1 MGLCSHLETVFE
13 MWVCP
18 AHATSRIC
26 RLGGLIIT
34 CVRTHKLPQGFN
46 HCYWLKS
53 TCLRVYTA
61 EASSNQFLTPGTR
74 DCKAPTW
81 HRVNAFPPGG
91 CVQPGWGHHVNA
103 FPRVAAFSQG
113 GLYTLASAGNDG
125 HTTALSKLGGGKGL
139 WMGERARN
147 AESCGERD
155 RADQDFR
162 VYEAHLCPPGP
173 NI

>member
-103 FPRVAAFSQG
+103 FP
-113 GLYTLASAGNDG
+113 
-125 HTTALSKLGGGKGL
+125 LGGCVQPGWAVHLSVSWKRWAHNCSKQAGGWERIVDGRKGQKCRKL
-139 WMGERARN
+139 WGERQ
-147 AESCGERD
+147 S
-155 RADQDFR
+155 
-162 VYEAHLCPPGP
+162 
-173 NI
+173 